1 MGLKLLFVRFSS
13 IGDVVLTSAAVR
25 CAKTQLPDVEIHF
38 LTKKS
43 MKAVVEAN
51 PFIDRFHY
59 LDQDFPKLLTEL
71 KALHFDYIIDLHKN
85 FRTFRLKRALGIPSL
100 SYCKASF
107 EKFLLTKFRID
118 RMPNKHVALRSVETL
133 APLSVTYDGKGLDY
147 FIPEATP
154 IPEIPENFE
163 QNFVAFVIGATYF
176 TKKMPV
182 DKMIELISKMDSK
195 VVLLGGTTEAEE
207 GEFIAKKFKNKV
219 WNTCGKLSLHQSAQL
234 IKKANVVLT
243 HDTGLMHI
251 ASAFS
256 KKIIVLW
263 GGTVP
268 KLQFYPFYPTNSNV
282 PHFDAIV
289 EGLSCQPCSH
299 FGLIKCP
306 KGHFK
311 CMNLQDLTVVNH
323 QIQVFLNKLH

>member
-25 CAKTQLPDVEIHF
+25 CAKMQLPDVEIHF

-51 PFIDRFHY
+51 PYIDYFHF
-59 LDQDFPKLLTEL
+59 LDRDFSGLLTEL
-71 KALHFDYIIDLHKN
+71 KTFHFDYIIDLHKN
-85 FRTFRLKRALGIPSL
+85 FRTFRLKRVLGILSL
-100 SYCKASF
+100 SYVKASL
-107 EKFLLTKFRID
+107 EKMLLTKFGID

-133 APLSVTYDGKGLDY
+133 APLGVSYDGKGLDY
-147 FIPEATP
+147 FIPMDTP
-154 IPEIPENFE
+154 MPAIPEKFQED
-163 QNFVAFVIGATYF
+163 FVAIVIGATYF

-182 DKMIELISKMDSK
+182 SKIIELISMMDKK
-195 VVLLGGTTEAEE
+195 VVLLGGGTEQEE
-207 GEFIAKKFKNKV
+207 GELIAEKCPEKV
-219 WNTCGKLSLHQSAQL
+219 WNTCGKLSLHQSAL
-234 IKKANVVLT
+234 LVKKANVVIT
-243 HDTGLMHI
+243 HDTGLMHV

-256 KKIIVLW
+256 KNIIVLW

-268 KLQFYPFYPTNSNV
+268 KLQFYPFFPEKSSAAYFNS
-282 PHFDAIV
+282 IV

-299 FGLIKCP
+299 FGLKKCP

-311 CMNLQDLTVVNH
+311 CMNLQDLTLINK
-323 QIQVFLNKLH
+323 QIQVFSNKLQ

>member
-51 PFIDRFHY
+51 PYIDHFHY
-59 LDQDFPKLLTEL
+59 LDQDFSALIAEL
-71 KALHFDYIIDLHKN
+71 KAFHFDYIIDLHKN
-85 FRTFRLKRALGIPSL
+85 FRTFRLKSALGIPCI
-100 SYCKASF
+100 SYHKASF
-107 EKFLLTKFRID
+107 EKFLLTKFGID
-118 RMPNKHVALRSVETL
+118 RMPEKHVALRSVETL
-133 APLSVTYDGKGLDY
+133 ASLGVTYDGKGLDF
-147 FIPEATP
+147 FIPEDAP
-154 IPEIPENFE
+154 FPQIPKNFQENFI
-163 QNFVAFVIGATYF
+163 AFVIGATYF

-182 DKMIELISKMDSK
+182 AKIIELLSVIDAK
-195 VVLLGGTTEAEE
+195 VILLGGNTEIDE
-207 GEFIAKKFKNKV
+207 GELIAKKFPNNV
-219 WNTCGKLSLHQSAQL
+219 LNACGKLSLHQSAML
-234 IKKANVVLT
+234 IKEADLILT

-256 KKIIVLW
+256 KNIIVLW

-268 KLQFYPFYPTNSNV
+268 KLQFYPFFADQSIGTHY
-282 PHFDAIV
+282 DAIV
-289 EGLSCQPCSH
+289 GGLSCQPCSH
-299 FGLIKCP
+299 FGLKKCP

-311 CMNLQDLTVVNH
+311 CMNLQDLTLINK
-323 QIQVFLNKLH
+323 QIQVFLDKLH